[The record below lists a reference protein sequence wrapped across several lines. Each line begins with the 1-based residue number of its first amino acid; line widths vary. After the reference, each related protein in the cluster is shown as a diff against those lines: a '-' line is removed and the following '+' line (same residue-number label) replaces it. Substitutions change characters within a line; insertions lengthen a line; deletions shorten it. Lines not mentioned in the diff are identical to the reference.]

1 MNNLYPCENE
11 AWWTLWAETLNA
23 IEKNMIGEEQMQENL
38 FKIGDKFNLPD
49 SNDTFEITAIGA
61 VHDGELRYTGRRTS
75 PLGSYCYTSY
85 SCSHLLHDCI
95 QTVWAEDA
103 DALDDIDGPSEDMDG
118 LAAWIPNPRAEGFW
132 SIPEVDPEHLQGTLF
147 DAKPMPS
154 DWWEI
159 YYANFIKQLA
169 EVFPTPVIFGTPK
182 VCECGMEKHNF
193 ANHSTWCPKH
203 E

>member
-1 MNNLYPCENE
+1 
-11 AWWTLWAETLNA
+11 
-23 IEKNMIGEEQMQENL
+23 MQENL

-49 SNDTFEITAIGA
+49 SNDTFEITDIGA
-61 VHDGELRYTGRRTS
+61 VDDGELRYTGRRMS
-75 PLGSYCYTSY
+75 PLGSYYYTSY
-85 SCSHLLHDCI
+85 SSSNLLHNCI

-103 DALDDIDGPSEDMDG
+103 DALDD
-118 LAAWIPNPRAEGFW
+118 
-132 SIPEVDPEHLQGTLF
+132 
-147 DAKPMPS
+147 
-154 DWWEI
+154 WWEI
-159 YYANFIKQLA
+159 YYANFIKTFA